1 MKKNKITLLA
11 VVLLVLLL
19 IGGIFAYFTDI
30 TSTTTNVFTL
40 GNVDITLTEPN
51 WDYAQ
56 DGKTIMPGETVDKD
70 PTITNAGNDDAFV
83 FVQVS
88 IPYYSVQTV
97 AEEEA
102 SPAVAAHDQELFTYT
117 LNSGWVEVGTAT
129 VDSTNHTKTHVFAY
143 ASSTAM
149 TPLASGDDTPAVFD
163 DVTFIEIN
171 DASATA
177 ITTNNVSLD
186 IDVTGYGIQANGL
199 ASDAPADVW
208 AEF

>member
-40 GNVDITLTEPN
+40 GNVEISLEEPN

-56 DGKTIMPGETVDKD
+56 NGKTIMPGETVDKD
-70 PTITNAGNDDAFV
+70 PTITNDGNEDAFV
-83 FVQVS
+83 FVEVVV
-88 IPYYSVQTV
+88 PYASVQTV
-97 AEEEA
+97 AEA
-102 SPAVAAHDQELFTYT
+102 AADPVVAAHDQQLFDYT
-117 LNSGWVEVGTAT
+117 LNSGWVEVGTPT
-129 VDSTNHTKTHVFAY
+129 TDTTNHTITHVYAY
-143 ASSTAM
+143 AASGAM
-149 TPLASGDDTPAVFD
+149 TPLNADASTPAVFD
-163 DVTFIEIN
+163 DVTFV
-171 DASATA
+171 D
-177 ITTNNVSLD
+177 ITDGTSLAGVSLD

-199 ASDAPADVW
+199 ASDVPADVW

>member
-97 AEEEA
+97 AEEA
-102 SPAVAAHDQELFTYT
+102 NSTPAHDQELFTYT
-117 LNSGWVEVGTAT
+117 LNNGWVEVGTAA
-129 VDSTNHTKTHVFAY
+129 VDSTNHKKTHVFAY
-143 ASSTAM
+143 TDGNGAM
-149 TPLASGDDTPAVFD
+149 APLAVNGAATVFD